1 MRRNRQAKIV
11 ATLGPASSTEAMIKA
26 LFLAGADVFRLNF
39 SHGTPQQHAERLGI
53 IRRLEANYDHPIGVL
68 ADLQGPKLRVGAFRE
83 GKALLES
90 GACFRLDLDAEPGDA
105 RRAPLLHPEIF
116 NACRNGSKLLID
128 DGRIQLQVVEC
139 GPGFMETKVIEGGT
153 ISDNKGLNVPDAV
166 LEISALTEKDRSDLA
181 FALDLGASWIALSF
195 VQRPEDVIAAKTL
208 IGGRAGLMAKLEKPS
223 AIIHLDAI
231 IEEADALMV
240 ARGDLGVEMPPE
252 DVPMVQKRIVR
263 NCRRAGK
270 PVVVATQ
277 MLDSMVNAP
286 VPTRAEAS
294 DVAAAVNEGAD
305 ALMLSAESAIG
316 RYPVASIRMMDRII
330 RRVEADPIHR
340 SILDAVR
347 PEPRPTPSDAI
358 TKASRQVAET
368 IAAKAIVTCTASG
381 STTLRASR
389 ERPPVPILA
398 LTPVVATARRLTL
411 CWGVHSDE
419 TVPYQDFERMIE
431 ESIRRAVTEGFAVAG
446 DKLVVT
452 AGLPL
457 MVPGNTTALR
467 IVTVGDDDGSM
478 ADADDAVV
486 SDPAD

>member
-11 ATLGPASSTEAMIKA
+11 ATLGPATSTEAMIAA
-26 LFLAGADVFRLNF
+26 LFEAGADVFRLNF
-39 SHGTPQQHAERLGI
+39 SHGSHEEHAERFHV
-53 IRRLEANYDHPIGVL
+53 IRRLEAEHDHPIGIL
-68 ADLQGPKLRVGAFRE
+68 ADLQGPKLRVGAFRG
-83 GKALLES
+83 GKALLEQ
-90 GACFRLDLDAEPGDA
+90 GARFRLDLDAEPGDA

-116 NACRNGSKLLID
+116 AACYTGSKLLID
-128 DGRIQLQVVEC
+128 DGRIQLEVTDC
-139 GPGFMETKVIEGGT
+139 GPGFMDTKVLEGGT
-153 ISDNKGLNVPDAV
+153 ISNHKGLNVPGV
-166 LEISALTEKDRSDLA
+166 MLEISALTEKDRIDLA
-181 FALDLGASWIALSF
+181 YALDLGVSWIALSF
-195 VQRPEDVIAAKTL
+195 VQRPEDVVAAKAL
-208 IGGRAGLMAKLEKPS
+208 INGRANLMAKLEKPS
-223 AIIHLDAI
+223 AIQHLDSI
-231 IEEADALMV
+231 IEESDGLMV

-263 NCRRAGK
+263 SCRRAGK

-277 MLDSMVNAP
+277 MLDSMVNAR

-305 ALMLSAESAIG
+305 AVMLSAESAVG
-316 RYPVASIRMMDRII
+316 HYPIDAVRMMDRII
-330 RRVEADPIHR
+330 RRVEGDPIHR

-347 PEPRPTPSDAI
+347 PEPRSTPSDAI

-368 IAAKAIVTCTASG
+368 VSAKAIVTCTASG

-398 LTPVVATARRLTL
+398 LTPVALTARKLTV

-419 TVPYQDFERMIE
+419 TPPYQDFEKMID
-431 ESIRRAVTEGFAVAG
+431 ESMQRAVREGFAVAG

-457 MVPGNTTALR
+457 MVPGNTTVLR
-467 IVTVGDDDGSM
+467 IVTVEDREEPTPSNNDLVPDPDG
-478 ADADDAVV
+478 
-486 SDPAD
+486 

>member
-11 ATLGPASSTEAMIKA
+11 ATLGPASSTEAMIDA
-26 LFLAGADVFRLNF
+26 LFSAGADVFRLNF
-39 SHGTPQQHAERLGI
+39 SHGTHEQHAERFHI
-53 IRRLEANYDHPIGVL
+53 IRRIEAKYDHPIGVL
-68 ADLQGPKLRVGAFRE
+68 ADLQGPKLRVGTFRE
-83 GKALLES
+83 GKAFLET
-90 GACFRLDLDAEPGDA
+90 GGRFRVDLDPEPGDV
-105 RRAPLLHPEIF
+105 RRAPLPHPEIF
-116 NACRNGSKLLID
+116 NACHNGSKLLID
-128 DGRIQLQVVEC
+128 DGRIQLEVTDR
-139 GPGFMETKVIEGGT
+139 GPGFMETKILAGGT
-153 ISDNKGLNVPDAV
+153 ISNHKGLNVPDVV
-166 LEISALTEKDRSDLA
+166 LEISALTEKDRADLA
-181 FALDLGASWIALSF
+181 YALELGVSWIALSF
-195 VQRPEDVIAAKTL
+195 VQRPEDVIAAKAL
-208 IGGRAGLMAKLEKPS
+208 IGSRANLMAKLEKPS
-223 AIIHLDAI
+223 AIEHLDSI
-231 IEEADALMV
+231 IEESDGLMV

-263 NCRRAGK
+263 SCRRAGK

-305 ALMLSAESAIG
+305 AVMLSAESAVG
-316 RYPVASIRMMDRII
+316 HYPIESVRMMDRII
-330 RRVEADPIHR
+330 RRVEGDPIHR

-347 PEPRPTPSDAI
+347 PEPRPTASDAI

-368 IAAKAIVTCTASG
+368 VSAKAIVTCTASG

-398 LTPVVATARRLTL
+398 LTPVALTARKLTV

-419 TVPYQDFERMIE
+419 TPPYQDFEKMID
-431 ESIRRAVTEGFAVAG
+431 ESMQRAVREGFAVAG

-457 MVPGNTTALR
+457 MVPGNTTVLR
-467 IVTVGDDDGSM
+467 IITVEDR
-478 ADADDAVV
+478 
-486 SDPAD
+486 